1 MLARFNVSGLRV
13 CVLLAVAA
21 TAAACDK
28 APLLAPTNS
37 TISVAAAAKV
47 LPTGGS
53 TEVTAVVIEQAGT
66 AVQNGTTVRFTTT
79 LGTVSPAEAQT
90 RNGVAITTF
99 SAGSSSGV
107 AQVRATSGAAK
118 ASDTNANLVEI
129 TVGAAAVNAITI
141 RANPGSIGPA
151 GGSVELIATVV
162 ADSGRALEGIG
173 VTFNTD
179 QGLISP
185 TTATTNSSG
194 EARTMLT
201 TSQQSVVSATAGT
214 KTSGNLTIT
223 VRSGP
228 IVSVTCAPSSGTGN
242 CAAVQASSAN
252 NTATVLFTVTKGS
265 SSSALRSATIDFG
278 DGITQGLGTLA
289 SGSTTASHTYNGPD
303 GSTARPYTA
312 TVSATDINGESTSA
326 STIVTITPKP
336 PLTPISV
343 NITAVKSTATATGQR
358 WEFTADATG
367 GGEGTANA
375 TFESYAWD
383 FGDGTS
389 VTTSGKTTAHVYDT
403 ASTEQKY
410 TVSVTVRTTDGRT
423 ATGRTEILVDK
434 RP

>member
-1 MLARFNVSGLRV
+1 MLGRFNVSELRV

-21 TAAACDK
+21 AAAACDK
-28 APLLAPTNS
+28 VALLAPTNS

-53 TEVTAVVIEQAGT
+53 TEVTAIVIEQAGT
-66 AVQNGTTVRFTTT
+66 PVQNGTTVRFTTT

-90 RNGVAITTF
+90 RNGVALTTF

-129 TVGAAAVNAITI
+129 TVGAAAVNAVTI
-141 RANPGSIGPA
+141 RANPGSVGPA

-162 ADSGRALEGIG
+162 ADNGRALEGIG

-179 QGLISP
+179 QGSISP

-194 EARTMLT
+194 EARTTLT
-201 TSQQSVVSATAGT
+201 TSQQSVVSATAGA
-214 KTSGNLTIT
+214 KTSSNLTIT

-228 IVSVTCAPSSGTGN
+228 IVSVTCAPSSGTGTT

-252 NTATVLFTVTKGS
+252 NTATVLFTVTKTS
-265 SSSALRSATIDFG
+265 SSSALRSVTIDFG

-326 STIVTITPKP
+326 STVVTVTPKP
-336 PLTPISV
+336 TLTPI
-343 NITAVKSTATATGQR
+343 NVKLEDSCTSTTRRCTFTAT
-358 WEFTADATG
+358 ATG
-367 GGEGTANA
+367 GGEGTAN
-375 TFESYAWD
+375 TPIQSYTWN
-383 FGDGTS
+383 FGDGS
-389 VTTSGKTTAHVYDT
+389 DEVTTSGNVTAHVYSSLGT
-403 ASTEQKY
+403 Y
-410 TVSVTVRTTDGRT
+410 VVTVTAKAQDGRS
-423 ATGRTEILVDK
+423 ATGRTEVVF
-434 RP
+434 